1 MPKVAMP
8 PLIVVVV
15 VVVVVVEVV
24 ALLLL
29 LLLLLLLA
37 LVKVKWLILALLLQ
51 PTFLLRMAAMM
62 LNLAMPL
69 ALAGMTI
76 FPVTHHRR

>member
-24 ALLLL
+24 A